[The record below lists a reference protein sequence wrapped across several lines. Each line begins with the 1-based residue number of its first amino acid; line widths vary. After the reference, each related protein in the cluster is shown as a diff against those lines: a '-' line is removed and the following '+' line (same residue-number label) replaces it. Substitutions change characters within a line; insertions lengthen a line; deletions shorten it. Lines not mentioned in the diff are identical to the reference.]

1 MSDAGIISG
10 YAIRWSDSANIGGL
24 FFERFDPSAF
34 DAFLAASPDVVALW
48 SHQDDRPL
56 GRVSNRTLR
65 VKADTT
71 GLRYTLFPDPT
82 SPLGQEAIA
91 SVRSGLVHQV
101 SIGFWPDEENWSW
114 ADEETPL
121 RVITKAEL
129 RELSL
134 VTWPAYQDT
143 SANYVA
149 PVAAD
154 RASLQVPKSVAARRA
169 EMEMKFRSIPVT
181 NHQAAKRRIEAA
193 QRKRRLK

>member
-1 MSDAGIISG
+1 M
-10 YAIRWSDSANIGGL
+10 L
-24 FFERFDPSAF
+24 QTF

-114 ADEETPL
+114 ADEEMPL
-121 RVITKAEL
+121 RVITKAEI

-143 SANYVA
+143 SANCVS
-149 PVAAD
+149 PPPPD
-154 RASLQVPKSVAARRA
+154 RAASLPKSLAARRA
-169 EMEMKFRSIPVT
+169 EMEMKFRSIAVT
-181 NHQAAKRRIEAA
+181 NNAAALQRIREK
-193 QRKRRLK
+193 QRARGILK